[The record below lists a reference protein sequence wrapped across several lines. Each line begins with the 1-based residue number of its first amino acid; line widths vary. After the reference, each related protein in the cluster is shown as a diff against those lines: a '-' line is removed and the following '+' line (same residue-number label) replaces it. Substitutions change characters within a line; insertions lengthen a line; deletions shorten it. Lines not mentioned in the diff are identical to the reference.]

1 MTFANPLFLAGTAL
15 VALPIVLHLIMRQ
28 RPKLLEFPALRF
40 IRKRHDVN
48 RRRLLLRHILL
59 LLLRA
64 GAIAL
69 LAFALALPSIHFSGV
84 LGSQEA
90 PVAAVLVFDTSPRM
104 EYRHDNKT
112 RMQTAR
118 EIGQWI
124 VAQLPDKS
132 ELAVID
138 TRALPGEPYSEDP
151 SEAEIAGLDA
161 TVAPGV
167 LHDDRGLAKQQ
178 IERLTSVADS
188 LPVTGALKRALQL
201 AAGSDLARKEIY
213 VFTDL
218 SRMAWPGDSAA
229 ALRSALADAS
239 GASIYLIDVGVVE
252 PSNFALAELRLSR
265 EVLSSRSTLG
275 IETVLSHTGPPGE
288 RTVELYLFD
297 EKGQKQKRDEVSHTL
312 ESGEARH
319 VPFRVGSLGPG
330 THQGV
335 VQIVGQDALP
345 CDDERYF
352 TVEVR
357 PAWRILVAAPEP
369 TDRHAVYL
377 TQALSPEDFRKRGH
391 ARFECEVV
399 TFEQLARQPLEDY
412 AAVCLLDPSPLDAKV
427 WQKLEQHAAQG
438 NGVAIFL
445 GRNAVP
451 VRSFNTP
458 HAQALLPGRL
468 LRKALAGDWDLSLEP
483 RNYQH
488 LVLAEF
494 PAGAEVPWQLFPVR
508 SYWQLEDMTAGVV
521 IPYSN
526 GRPALLERQV
536 GKGRVLTMTTPISD
550 GPNQPWNYL
559 TFLDPWPFGMLVN
572 GMASY
577 LVGSSHQRLNYRA
590 GQTAVLQLDDRTR
603 RSKYWLIRPDAL
615 ELKVT
620 VEPPWRELI
629 VHPRNADQVG
639 NYRVRADGVAEV
651 DRGFSVNLDPEQ
663 TRLGRIPEEEL
674 AGLFE
679 PYTYR
684 LARTRQEIEGAQQRG
699 RAGRELFPMLILVV
713 ALVLAAEHVV
723 ANRFYRD

>member
-28 RPKLLEFPALRF
+28 RPKLLEFPALQF

-69 LAFALALPSIHFSGV
+69 LAFALAQPSIHLSGA
-84 LGSQEA
+84 LGTQEA
-90 PVAAVLVFDTSPRM
+90 PVAAVLVFDASPRM
-104 EYRHDNKT
+104 EYRHQNKT
-112 RMQTAR
+112 RLEAAQ
-118 EIGQWI
+118 EIGQWLL
-124 VAQLPDKS
+124 AQLPAQS
-132 ELAVID
+132 ELAVLD
-138 TRALPGEPYSEDP
+138 TRALPGEPYSEDFP
-151 SEAEIAGLDA
+151 ESDSAGLDA
-161 TVAPGV
+161 TLTPGV

-178 IERLTSVADS
+178 IERLTSVANSQPLVD
-188 LPVTGALKRALQL
+188 ALKRALQL
-201 AAGSDLARKEIY
+201 AAGSDLSRKEIY

-218 SRMAWPGDSAA
+218 SQVAWPTDSAA
-229 ALRSALADAS
+229 ALRSALGDAS
-239 GASIYLIDVGVVE
+239 GADIYLIDVGVAE
-252 PSNFALAELRLSR
+252 PSNFALGELRLSR
-265 EVLSSRSTLG
+265 EVLSSRGTLG
-275 IETVLSHTGPPGE
+275 IETVLSHTGAPDE

-297 EKGQKQKRDEVSHTL
+297 EQGEKQKRDEVSRNL
-312 ESGEARH
+312 NSGESQH
-319 VPFRVGSLGPG
+319 LSFRIGSLGLG

-335 VQIVGQDALP
+335 VRIVGQDALP
-345 CDDERYF
+345 CDDQRYF

-377 TQALSPEDFRKRGH
+377 TQALSPEDFRKRGQ

-399 TFEQLARQPLEDY
+399 TFEQLSRQPLENY
-412 AAVCLLDPSPLDAKV
+412 AALFLLDPPPLQAKV
-427 WQKLEQHAAQG
+427 WQKLEEYASQG

-445 GRNAVP
+445 GRSAVP
-451 VRSFNTP
+451 VESFNTP

-468 LRKALAGDWDLSLEP
+468 LRKALAGGWDLSLEP
-483 RNYQH
+483 PNYQH
-488 LVLAEF
+488 LVLSEF
-494 PAGAEVPWQLFPVR
+494 PAAADVPWQLFPVR
-508 SYWQLEDMTAGVV
+508 SYWQLEDVEAGVV

-550 GPNQPWNYL
+550 GPRRPWNYL
-559 TFLDPWPFGMLVN
+559 TFSDPWPFGMLVN

-590 GQTAVLQLDDRTR
+590 GQPAVLQLDDRSR
-603 RSKYWLIRPDAL
+603 RSKYWLIRPDEL
-615 ELKVT
+615 ELKIT

-639 NYRVRADGVAEV
+639 NYRVRADGASEV

-663 TRLGRIPEEEL
+663 TRLGRVTEEEL

-679 PYTYR
+679 PYTFR
-684 LARTRQEIEGAQQRG
+684 LARTRDQIEGAQQRG
-699 RAGRELFPMLILVV
+699 RVGRELFPILIFVV
-713 ALVLAAEHVV
+713 ALILAAEHVV
-723 ANRFYRD
+723 ANRFYRK